1 MFDAIII
8 GGGPAG
14 ATCALWLKMLGHSPM
29 LIEKRP
35 MLGGLQADSPYLNE
49 WVPMLPHGTRGQQV
63 AATMNATL
71 HQHGVQMALGC
82 EVVQAR
88 RATVDSFHVETST
101 GAHQARYLVLAS
113 GVRAATG
120 GLQAAF
126 DTLLG
131 PGQQVASTD
140 FVGRSVA
147 ILGGGDNAFE
157 NYLLIRGKG
166 ARQVTIFARS
176 LKARADFLRQV
187 PAEDIWLGSYA
198 VDAKRRKVNGK
209 RFDKLIVLYGWEA
222 HLPYMAE
229 MSVALNERGFVIT
242 GADCETS
249 QHDVFAIGEVAQR
262 AHPCCITSMA
272 DGVVAAKAI
281 QERLEQGACARFV
294 SMAKRAVGMAASLSN
309 RGMAGAA
316 ASPNAASMPQH
327 YG

>member
-14 ATCALWLKMLGHSPM
+14 ATCALWLKMLGHHPM

-63 AATMNATL
+63 AATMSDRL
-71 HQHGVQMALGC
+71 RRHGVKMALGC
-82 EVVQAR
+82 EVMQAR
-88 RATVDSFHVETST
+88 RASVDLFHIETST

-126 DTLLG
+126 DTLIG
-131 PGQQVASTD
+131 PGQQVASAD

-157 NYLLIRGKG
+157 NYLFVRGRG

-176 LKARADFLRQV
+176 LKARADFLGQV
-187 PAEDIWLGSYA
+187 PAEDIRLGNYA
-198 VDAKRRKVNGK
+198 VDAERRQVNGK
-209 RFDKLIVLYGWEA
+209 TFDKLIILYGWEA

-229 MSVALNERGFVIT
+229 IPLALNERGFVIT
-242 GADCETS
+242 GTDCETS
-249 QHDVFAIGEVAQR
+249 QRHVFAIGEITQR
-262 AHPCCITSMA
+262 SHPCCITSMA

-281 QERLEQGACARFV
+281 QERLEQGAFARFAG
-294 SMAKRAVGMAASLSN
+294 MAKRAAGMAASLSN
-309 RGMAGAA
+309 RGMPGS
-316 ASPNAASMPQH
+316 ASPKAADMPQH
-327 YG
+327 VEH

>member
-14 ATCALWLKMLGHSPM
+14 ATCALWLKMLGHHPM

-35 MLGGLQADSPYLNE
+35 TLGGLQADSPYLNQ
-49 WVPMLPHGTRGQQV
+49 WVPMLPRGTRGQQV
-63 AATMNATL
+63 AATMNDTL
-71 HQHGVQMALGC
+71 HQHGVRIALGC
-82 EVVQAR
+82 EVMQAR
-88 RATVDSFHVETST
+88 RASVDGFYVETST

-120 GLQAAF
+120 GLRAVC
-126 DTLLG
+126 DTLIG
-131 PGQQVASTD
+131 PGQQVASAD
-140 FVGRSVA
+140 FVGQSVA

-157 NYLLIRGKG
+157 NYLFVRGRG

-176 LKARADFLRQV
+176 LKARADFLGQV
-187 PAEDIWLGSYA
+187 PAEDIRFGNYA
-198 VDAKRRKVNGK
+198 VDAERRQVNGK

-229 MSVALNERGFVIT
+229 MPVALNERGFVMT

-249 QHDVFAIGEVAQR
+249 QRDVFAIGEVAQR

-281 QERLEQGACARFV
+281 QEHLEQGALARFV
-294 SMAKRAVGMAASLSN
+294 GMAKRAAGIAASAMSA
-309 RGMAGAA
+309 MESAA
-316 ASPNAASMPQH
+316 RP
-327 YG
+327 